1 MHRLATLRSRSIFF
15 IFARTYLNNICLCS
29 STKMTTTL
37 SSAGDLKASSSSY
50 PAHQNQRRGRGSGGG
65 QDVLGMWVFYG
76 AVFFTALLPSLVA
89 GQTMTCVDGGGIYK
103 YVESSVE
110 TLAKFNGLAKG
121 VATFTELVRLHL
133 PPPTT
138 LLFIFFS

>member
-1 MHRLATLRSRSIFF
+1 M
-15 IFARTYLNNICLCS
+15 
-29 STKMTTTL
+29 L

-50 PAHQNQRRGRGSGGG
+50 PTRQNQRRGRGSGGG
-65 QDVLGMWVFYG
+65 KDVLGKVFYG

-89 GQTMTCVDGGGIYK
+89 GQTMTCVDGGGIDK

-121 VATFTELVRLHL
+121 VATFTELVRLHIFR
-133 PPPTT
+133 PRPT
-138 LLFIFFS
+138 LLFFSLLNYAGLPQLVCHLHCP